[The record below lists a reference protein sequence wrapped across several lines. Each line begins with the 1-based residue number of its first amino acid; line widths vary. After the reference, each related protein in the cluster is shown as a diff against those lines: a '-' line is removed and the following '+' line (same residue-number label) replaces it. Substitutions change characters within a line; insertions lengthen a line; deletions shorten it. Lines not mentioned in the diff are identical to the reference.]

1 MPKMDLSKYG
11 IKSVKEVLYN
21 PTYEVLYNEETKPEL
36 EGYEKGQVT
45 ELGAINVM
53 TGIYTGRSPKDKY
66 IVMDKNSKD
75 TVWWNTPEYPNDN
88 HPMSEKVWKV
98 VKKTAQQEL
107 SGKRLFVVDGFCGT
121 HKDTRMKVR
130 FIMEVA
136 WQAHFVTNM
145 FIKPTEEE
153 LNAWYEAH
161 KAELASQPRVEVEY
175 VAVAPEGLV
184 RPESVSAEAALKWY
198 EANKQRFR
206 QPEQVKVAHILVPLA
221 ENAPEA
227 AVKQAMEKAVRIRSE
242 AEKGDFAAARTYLDR
257 AIARLKMRNDNPM
270 DPEAIREKYGL
281 ENPRQLIEVK
291 SLMGD
296 TSDNIPGVKGIGEKT
311 AMTLVKNF
319 GTLDSVYDHLDSPI
333 IKPRQR
339 ENLLACREDAYLS
352 HTLGTI
358 RTDAPIDTAEGAY
371 KVTEGNKPAAV
382 RLMQELEIQTL
393 ITRFGLDGIVPEQDP
408 DTLPEVDAAIASLPA
423 EPSGHYLVAAR
434 PAILGKKSAV
444 VQPEAWYAVQG
455 TTVYPLSEEELV
467 SLLDDPKVTLD
478 VFDSAPLYAKA
489 MAAGS
494 WGSSIVWD
502 GKLAAYLL
510 DASASHYL
518 LTTLATSYHA
528 RSAFSCEEYPDAG
541 FLADLFAKM
550 KAEITENGEDDLYNN
565 IEFPLAQVLA
575 DMTRTGILVDREGI
589 EAFGVQ
595 LRQELDQ
602 VLTRIEM
609 EAGTSDFN
617 PNSPKQLGTLLFDT
631 MGLHHGKKTKN
642 GWSTD
647 AETLEKLRD
656 IPLVEDILQYR
667 ACQKLNSTY
676 VEGLLKVIGEDGRI
690 HTRFNQTEARTGRLS
705 SDNPNLQNIP
715 IRTEMGSKLRAYFVA
730 KPGCVLV
737 DADYSQIELRILAH
751 VTGDAHMQ
759 EAFLS
764 GADIHRSTA
773 AKIYN
778 IRPEDVTPR
787 LRSSAKAINFGIMY
801 GKGAYSLSKDIGVSV
816 KEAEAFLQTYLATF
830 PNIDGY
836 MEKTIADARQC
847 GFVSTLFG
855 RRRALPELNSNNH
868 NIRASGERMA
878 RNTPIQGTAAD
889 VIKLAMVRV
898 WRRLRDE
905 KMESRLILTV
915 HDELIVEA
923 PEAEAEKAAQILR
936 EEMEG
941 CVHYAVPLSTDVHT
955 GKNWLEA
962 H

>member
-1 MPKMDLSKYG
+1 MRLLVIDGNSIANRAFYGIKLLTTKDGRYTNAIFGFLNIMNSLLRECEPDEVAVAFDLKHPTFRHEMYDGYKGTRHAMPDELAQQMPILKELLTDLGYRQVSAKGWEADDILGTLAAACEARRDDCFLATGDRDSLQLVSETTTVLLATSAMGRSKTETMDLDAIHEKYG
-11 IKSVKEVLYN
+11 IE
-21 PTYEVLYNEETKPEL
+21 
-36 EGYEKGQVT
+36 
-45 ELGAINVM
+45 
-53 TGIYTGRSPKDKY
+53 PK
-66 IVMDKNSKD
+66 
-75 TVWWNTPEYPNDN
+75 
-88 HPMSEKVWKV
+88 
-98 VKKTAQQEL
+98 
-107 SGKRLFVVDGFCGT
+107 
-121 HKDTRMKVR
+121 
-130 FIMEVA
+130 
-136 WQAHFVTNM
+136 
-145 FIKPTEEE
+145 
-153 LNAWYEAH
+153 
-161 KAELASQPRVEVEY
+161 
-175 VAVAPEGLV
+175 
-184 RPESVSAEAALKWY
+184 
-198 EANKQRFR
+198 
-206 QPEQVKVAHILVPLA
+206 
-221 ENAPEA
+221 
-227 AVKQAMEKAVRIRSE
+227 
-242 AEKGDFAAARTYLDR
+242 
-257 AIARLKMRNDNPM
+257 
-270 DPEAIREKYGL
+270 
-281 ENPRQLIEVK
+281 QLIEVK

-408 DTLPEVDAAIASLPA
+408 DTLPEVDAAIVSLPA

-434 PAILGKKSAV
+434 PAVLGKKSVV
-444 VQPEAWYAVQG
+444 VQPEAWYAVQD

-467 SLLDDPKVTLD
+467 SLLDDPRVTLD
-478 VFDSAPLYAKA
+478 VFDSAPLYARA

-541 FLADLFAKM
+541 FLADLFARM
-550 KAEITENGEDDLYNN
+550 KAEITDNGEDDLYNN

-631 MGLHHGKKTKN
+631 MGLPHGKKTKN

-847 GFVSTLFG
+847 GYVSTLFG

>member
-1 MPKMDLSKYG
+1 MRLLVIDGNSIANRAFYGIKLLTTKDGRYTNAIFGFLNIMNSLLRECEPDEVAVAFDLKHPTFRHEMYDGYKGTRHAMPDELAQQMPILKELLTDLGYRQVSAKGWEADDILGTLAAACEARRDDCFLATGDRDSLQLVSETTTVLLATSAMGRSKTETMDLDAIHEKYG
-11 IKSVKEVLYN
+11 IE
-21 PTYEVLYNEETKPEL
+21 
-36 EGYEKGQVT
+36 
-45 ELGAINVM
+45 
-53 TGIYTGRSPKDKY
+53 PK
-66 IVMDKNSKD
+66 
-75 TVWWNTPEYPNDN
+75 
-88 HPMSEKVWKV
+88 
-98 VKKTAQQEL
+98 
-107 SGKRLFVVDGFCGT
+107 
-121 HKDTRMKVR
+121 
-130 FIMEVA
+130 
-136 WQAHFVTNM
+136 
-145 FIKPTEEE
+145 
-153 LNAWYEAH
+153 
-161 KAELASQPRVEVEY
+161 
-175 VAVAPEGLV
+175 
-184 RPESVSAEAALKWY
+184 
-198 EANKQRFR
+198 
-206 QPEQVKVAHILVPLA
+206 
-221 ENAPEA
+221 
-227 AVKQAMEKAVRIRSE
+227 
-242 AEKGDFAAARTYLDR
+242 
-257 AIARLKMRNDNPM
+257 
-270 DPEAIREKYGL
+270 
-281 ENPRQLIEVK
+281 QLIEVK

-434 PAILGKKSAV
+434 PVVLGKKSAV
-444 VQPEAWYAVQG
+444 VQPEAWYAVQD

-478 VFDSAPLYAKA
+478 VFDSAPLYARA

-541 FLADLFAKM
+541 FLADLFDKM
-550 KAEITENGEDDLYNN
+550 KAEITDNGEDELYNN

-847 GFVSTLFG
+847 GYVSTLFG

-898 WRRLRDE
+898 WRRLRNE